1 MMLVYGHNRELCAWA
16 SLGLFG
22 EPDGFDEKAVAIGV
36 IRDDKLIAAVIYSN
50 YLPSISMEM
59 SIYSID
65 KKWATRYNLK
75 RLFSYP
81 FIQLDL
87 KRVAAMCS
95 ASNEG
100 VVMFLKKLGFQQEG
114 RHPQARHDGD
124 DALSFGM
131 LKHQCKW
138 L

>member
-1 MMLVYGHNRELCAWA
+1 MMLVYGHDRELCTWA

-22 EPDGFDEKAVAIGV
+22 EPDAFDDKTVAIG
-36 IRDDKLIAAVIYSN
+36 IIKNDKLIAAVIYNN
-50 YLPSISMEM
+50 YIPKISIEM
-59 SIYSID
+59 SIFSVD
-65 KKWATRYNLK
+65 RSWATRYNL
-75 RLFSYP
+75 RQLFRYP
-81 FIQLDL
+81 FTQLGL
-87 KRVAAMCS
+87 RRVSALCS

-100 VVMFLKKLGFQQEG
+100 VIMFLKKLGFQQEG
-114 RHPQARHDGD
+114 RHPQARHDGG